1 MGVAPVLERGVR
13 PDGYRRRYLLM
24 PFPTS
29 TGIYKFRTSTAGAFL
44 RYNLYVP
51 ASTSAA
57 KLLLNIRG
65 GQADGQRPI
74 DVVSTGEYLWQ
85 WMCRSEEYIIISP
98 YFEDSKEWSP
108 LHHSKEYTTAFA
120 FLRGDGLVNL
130 LAAAAAAF
138 AKPSRLSIVA
148 NSNGGVL
155 AHHLAMS
162 HPELVASM
170 LILSSAPDK
179 KDLKRLK
186 TTLIAAAKA
195 RRKRSAGGDAAAAAA
210 AAAAAPNR
218 TAVYPPLTVF
228 IGDRDGAFLPGAKQM
243 QKMLV
248 KAGAS
253 PSLHIMK
260 RHVHDGTS
268 SKLGEEKVLAELAG
282 IVARGI
288 GAGGVTSGSRSAGAA
303 AIFREAMGS
312 AES

>member
-1 MGVAPVLERGVR
+1 
-13 PDGYRRRYLLM
+13 M

-29 TGIYKFRTSTAGAFL
+29 TGIYKFRTSTAGKFL

-65 GQADGQRPI
+65 GQADRHRPV
-74 DVVSTGEYLWQ
+74 DVGTGEYLWQ

-98 YFEDSKEWSP
+98 YFQDSKEWSP
-108 LHHSKEYTTAFA
+108 LRHSKEYTTAFA

-179 KDLKRLK
+179 KDLKRFK
-186 TTLIAAAKA
+186 KTLIAAAKA
-195 RRKRSAGGDAAAAAA
+195 RRKRSAASGGDAAAA

-248 KAGAS
+248 AAGAS

-260 RHVHDGTS
+260 KHIHDGTS
-268 SKLGEEKVLAELAG
+268 SKLGKDKVLAELAG

-288 GAGGVTSGSRSAGAA
+288 GAGGGVASGSGSAGAA

-312 AES
+312 ADR